1 MSIDSDGLSPAEQ
14 QLVTLLELLRAEG
27 IEPSEALQEAV
38 MRTVEW
44 QMLVR
49 GTIVLIGDLVGSMA
63 TMLALFLSNPPQTPR
78 DEA

>member
-1 MSIDSDGLSPAEQ
+1 MSIDSDGLSPAEE
-14 QLVTLLELLRAEG
+14 QLVALLELLQAEG
-27 IEPSEALQEAV
+27 IEPSEALADAV

-44 QMLVR
+44 QVFIR

-63 TMLALFLSNPPQTPR
+63 AMLTLYLGAPSRAPR